1 VKETL
6 LQLAEK
12 ADRLARRARIQ
23 DILLFLDQPELDRV
37 QKISA
42 VVHALD
48 AGAYLLGTGP
58 YTQGVYSVMSE
69 EVVLGRLATPL
80 ETPLDKPV
88 DIFCQDIVSLVPR
101 EVSRCHARI
110 SRLGEQTRV
119 YFIEDLGSACGTFL
133 NGRKLGNSDAEDQKL
148 SPTELSSGDVIS
160 LGPSLIN
167 TFIFVDLR

>member
-1 VKETL
+1 MTETFI
-6 LQLAEK
+6 QLAEK
-12 ADRLARRARIQ
+12 ADRLARRARIN
-23 DILLFLDQPELDRV
+23 DILLFLDQSELDRV
-37 QKISA
+37 QAIGA
-42 VVHALD
+42 VIQALD

-69 EVVLGRLATPL
+69 EVILGRLATPL

-101 EVSRCHARI
+101 EVSRYHAMICCFGDHKRM
-110 SRLGEQTRV
+110 
-119 YFIEDLGSACGTFL
+119 YFIEDLGSSCGTYL
-133 NGRKLGNSDAEDQKL
+133 NGKKLGECDAEDQKG
-148 SPTELSSGDVIS
+148 SPAELSNGDVIS